1 MSRRSGSEPG
11 AAKSSAVNDDRDRL
25 RLWLRLLKCSNM
37 VESRV
42 RGRLREEF
50 DTTLPRFDMLAQ
62 LDASDSDQG
71 LTMGELSRRLMVTN
85 GNLTGLTERL
95 VKERLVSRSVSPDDR
110 RSQRV
115 RLTANGRRAFQQ
127 MAANHRGWIEEMF
140 AELKHGE
147 VAELY
152 RLIGRLKD
160 SVQTASPNGTSA
172 PGRSGEGD

>member
-1 MSRRSGSEPG
+1 MAMFAECFCNNRTGNRGSRWRGDVMSPRSGPS
-11 AAKSSAVNDDRDRL
+11 ATKSSAANDDRDRL

-127 MAANHRGWIEEMF
+127 MAE
-140 AELKHGE
+140 
-147 VAELY
+147 
-152 RLIGRLKD
+152 
-160 SVQTASPNGTSA
+160 
-172 PGRSGEGD
+172 